1 MIENFKSFLENH
13 YLNDIVKL
21 VDKSPDRRILTIDFV
36 DIDWDN
42 LALAE
47 YLLENPE
54 KLMDYTKQALKLI
67 DLPAGISVDDI
78 KIRYNNLPQPDFKMF
93 CSE

>member
-1 MIENFKSFLENH
+1 MIENLKSFLEDH
-13 YLNDIVKL
+13 YLSDIAKL
-21 VDKSPDRRILTIDFV
+21 VDKSPDQQILTIDFV

-54 KLMDYTKQALKLI
+54 NLMADTKQALKMM
-67 DLPAGISVDDI
+67 DLPAGISVYDI
-78 KIRYNNLPQPDFKMF
+78 KIQYDNLPQPDFNMF

>member
-1 MIENFKSFLENH
+1 MKDEYKTFIEQYCLNSMLKSA
-13 YLNDIVKL
+13 DG
-21 VDKSPDRRILTIDFV
+21 STGQMILTINYL
-36 DIDWDN
+36 DIDWHN
-42 LALAE
+42 LVLAE

-54 KLMDYTKQALKLI
+54 KLMDYTKQALEMM

-78 KIRYNNLPQPDFKMF
+78 NIRYENLPQPDFKMF

>member
-1 MIENFKSFLENH
+1 MIENFKSFLEEH
-13 YLNDIVKL
+13 CWTDIVKL
-21 VDKSPDRRILTIDFV
+21 ADKSPDQQILTINFV
-36 DIDWDN
+36 DVDWHN

-47 YLLENPE
+47 YRLENPE
-54 KLMDYTKQALKLI
+54 KLMDYTKQALEMM

-78 KIRYNNLPQPDFKMF
+78 NIRYENLPQPDFKMF